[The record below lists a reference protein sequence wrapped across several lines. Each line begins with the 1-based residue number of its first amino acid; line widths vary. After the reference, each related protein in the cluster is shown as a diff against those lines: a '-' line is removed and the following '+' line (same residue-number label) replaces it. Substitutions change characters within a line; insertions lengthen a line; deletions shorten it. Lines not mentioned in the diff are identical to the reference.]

1 MSTVRIVAVPAF
13 LVLLALLAVA
23 AFLLVIAN
31 PTAAQSKPS
40 PVTNISVC
48 NGANAGETVVS
59 WDVVPEATHYRIGY
73 VNMQTD
79 YPLAKASN
87 TGDWIN
93 AFIYVDENALNIP
106 VANGRATYTVRR
118 LERDVRHAFTVLTSN
133 NFVDS
138 GHAGSV
144 RSEFFWPV
152 NPRWTFL
159 TVAAPDPNCT
169 ANPHQPVAPTPTS
182 RPTPTPTLRPTPT
195 LTPSVTPR
203 PTATPTR
210 RPTGG
215 AISGQVTECSIRG
228 LATSPDV
235 TMRGTIRALRTVYDV
250 VVYGSIVKS
259 YLPEPNDLVHPVGVF
274 GSHRLGNMVA
284 GETRSFNISYHHQFL
299 STSDTCYATVIYNE
313 RPSSQRQNQ
322 MMPMNK

>member
-1 MSTVRIVAVPAF
+1 MSTIRAVAIPT
-13 LVLLALLAVA
+13 LLILLALLAIA

-31 PTAAQSKPS
+31 PTAAQSRPS
-40 PVTNISVC
+40 SVTNIAVC
-48 NGANAGETVVS
+48 NGANAGETIIS
-59 WDVVPEATHYRIGY
+59 WDVVPEATHYRVGY

-79 YPLAKASN
+79 YPIAKTSV

-118 LERDVRHAFTVLTSN
+118 LERDVRHAFTILAGN
-133 NFVDS
+133 NFVDT

-144 RSEFFWPV
+144 TSEFFWPV

-159 TVAAPDPNCT
+159 TIAAPDPNCT
-169 ANPHQPVAPTPTS
+169 ANSLQPVAPTPTATPRS
-182 RPTPTPTLRPTPT
+182 TPTPTLRPTPT
-195 LTPSVTPR
+195 ITPSV
-203 PTATPTR
+203 TPTR
-210 RPTGG
+210 RPTGR

-235 TMRGTIRALRTVYDV
+235 TIRGTVRALRTVYDV
-250 VVYGSIVKS
+250 VVYGSIVRS
-259 YLPEPNDLVHPVGVF
+259 HLPEPNDIVHPVGVF

-284 GETRSFNISYHHQFL
+284 GETRSFNISYRHQIL
-299 STSDTCYATVIYNE
+299 STSETCYAIVIYNE